1 MLNEGNKMK
10 TIIIFSSIFLMFSL
24 LSCSTTSNTSKQ
36 VITYV
41 YDFRKYTDEGFL
53 FTTEKYLGDYESIG
67 LISVEIIPEL
77 RRREGYFAPGQ
88 TYAGS
93 SNSFWYYIPI
103 SPQEVLDSL
112 YSKAKGMGADAVINL
127 DVDYVD
133 VIVSGNISV
142 PATQASGFAIKR
154 KGAFK

>member
-1 MLNEGNKMK
+1 MK
-10 TIIIFSSIFLMFSL
+10 AVLFFLSIPILFSI
-24 LSCSTTSNTSKQ
+24 LSCSSVTSTQKE

-67 LISVEIIPEL
+67 LISIEIIPEL
-77 RRREGYFAPGQ
+77 RRKDGYFAPGQ

-93 SNSFWYYIPI
+93 SSGFWNYIPI
-103 SPQEVLDSL
+103 RPQEVLDSL
-112 YSKAKGMGADAVINL
+112 YLKAKQMGADAVINL
-127 DVDYVD
+127 DVEYAD

-142 PATQASGFAIKR
+142 PSTRASGFAIKR